1 MAHVAPTKP
10 QDRNRAI
17 LRSTLEPEARLV
29 ALAIADHMD
38 AAGEA
43 WPCADT
49 LATETGYSERT
60 VRDVLTHGI
69 ETGWLAFRWRPG
81 RMRVLRIVW
90 DRLADVDRPTR
101 NAGTRRVRRG
111 DAVSEDSDP
120 ERGAGS
126 NRNGAPEREQPDPAP
141 AAGTNRNGAPVEPE
155 RGAGSNRNGAPTKQT
170 SEATMKRT
178 SEATTLLSATA
189 DPVPSPPEKRK
200 PARKA
205 KTGKEPHPF
214 ADRVYKAWD
223 RVWEKRMGEGNAYPW
238 NYPVERAILTKCV
251 ADPYVSRDPDKG
263 TEHMQLVGAAMTRY
277 LSQEVDGR
285 FVKGLSIKGF
295 AGDVAKWLTPA
306 DTAVQ
311 IRRGP
316 PEYRSISEILG
327 EAEQP
332 PTANRDAIDVAYR
345 VVP

>member
-1 MAHVAPTKP
+1 VADVAPTKP

-189 DPVPSPPEKRK
+189 DPVPHLPKSASLRRPRSAMP
-200 PARKA
+200 
-205 KTGKEPHPF
+205 
-214 ADRVYKAWD
+214 
-223 RVWEKRMGEGNAYPW
+223 
-238 NYPVERAILTKCV
+238 
-251 ADPYVSRDPDKG
+251 SR
-263 TEHMQLVGAAMTRY
+263 
-277 LSQEVDGR
+277 
-285 FVKGLSIKGF
+285 I
-295 AGDVAKWLTPA
+295 LTPA
-306 DTAVQ
+306 T
-311 IRRGP
+311 
-316 PEYRSISEILG
+316 SE
-327 EAEQP
+327 
-332 PTANRDAIDVAYR
+332 
-345 VVP
+345 